1 MRPDLDVLNDA
12 TRRLILALLAVEG
25 ELCVCELEAA
35 LAAAQPVVS
44 RQLAILRE
52 AGWLESRRE
61 GRRIY
66 YRRDPAIPVWGRQ
79 LVEAYIAGGVPGAE
93 LTATRDR
100 LHTFAG
106 RPVRLTGLTRVAS

>member
-1 MRPDLDVLNDA
+1 MQPDLDVLADG

-35 LAAAQPVVS
+35 LEALQPVVS

-52 AGWLESRRE
+52 AGWLDARRD

-66 YRRDPAIPVWGRQ
+66 YQ
-79 LVEAYIAGGVPGAE
+79 LAPRLPSWAAQVVDAYATEGVPESVLA
-93 LTATRDR
+93 AARAR
-100 LHTFAG
+100 LNAFPG
-106 RPVRLTGLTRVAS
+106 RPIRLTRAS